1 MATKATEAKEDISKN
16 TKRLNASPVIARP
29 NKLAIAKSQTA

>member
-16 TKRLNASPVIARP
+16 TKRLNASPVVTKPIKPAM
-29 NKLAIAKSQTA
+29 AKSHKL